1 MDGEQRGPAPLLRDS
16 EDLDLR
22 CVRRCAAPACN
33 AMGSEH
39 IVRTE
44 EDSTTQPHVA
54 TAARDRKP
62 DWILPHVDSALPVA
76 LISDENG

>member
-1 MDGEQRGPAPLLRDS
+1 VSSGGLLLSSGTLRTSTCAVCDG
-16 EDLDLR
+16 
-22 CVRRCAAPACN
+22 CAAPACN
-33 AMGSEH
+33 TTGSEH

>member
-1 MDGEQRGPAPLLRDS
+1 
-16 EDLDLR
+16 
-22 CVRRCAAPACN
+22 
-33 AMGSEH
+33 MGSEH